1 MHEKQFMLQQNS
13 LFSTVFKFTK
23 PRTKFAL
30 YSVYEAGMYAFMVH
44 CSRKC
49 GEKTARKDY
58 ARKYLTLNS
67 CLLFL
72 QKFVSEGSVVR
83 DCIDHCTEKGKWNDK

>member
-1 MHEKQFMLQQNS
+1 M
-13 LFSTVFKFTK
+13 K

-30 YSVYEAGMYAFMVH
+30 YLVYGARMYVFMTH

-49 GEKTARKDY
+49 GKKTARKDY
-58 ARKYLTLNS
+58 TKKIFNTKQF
-67 CLLFL
+67 LLFL

-83 DCIDHCTEKGKWNDK
+83 DCIDHCTEKGKWNDN